1 MKQLKAFKFRLEPN
15 EQQKVLI
22 NKTLGCT
29 RFLYNQMLSEKQL
42 KYKNS
47 DDSKLKTEKEYKF
60 EFDWLKEVDSIALQQ
75 ARIDLKTAYAN
86 FFRKLKAG
94 QLQKERASRLVEA
107 KTPKQRAKALNYG
120 KPNFKSGK
128 NPKNSYRTI
137 SVNNSIRVEEN
148 KIKLPKLGFVKF
160 RKSRE
165 VSGKIKSVTVSKN
178 ILGRYYISVLCETE
192 IQKLPASNKEIGI
205 DLGLKEFCITSDNEF
220 VSNPKY
226 LRKSELKLKKAQRKL
241 SLRKKGSNRRFKQQ
255 QVVFRLH
262 EKIRNQRLDF
272 LHKLSTKLINENQVI
287 CLEDLQVKNMVKNH
301 CLAKSIS
308 DVSWSKFVELLK
320 YKSDWYRRKL
330 VQIDKFFPSSKTCS
344 SCGNIKKDLTLKDRE
359 YICSCCG
366 LVIDRDYNA
375 ALNILREG
383 LRILK
388 KNCQDDKVSSV
399 NIQALVCSS

>member
-1 MKQLKAFKFRLEPN
+1 MKLKAFKFRLESN
-15 EQQKVLI
+15 KQQKVLI

-29 RFLYNQMLSEKQL
+29 RFLYNQMLSEKQT
-42 KYKNS
+42 KYKSKDN
-47 DDSKLKTEKEYKF
+47 SKLKTEKEYKI

-75 ARIDLKTAYAN
+75 SRIDLKTAYDN
-86 FFRKLKAG
+86 FFRKIKAG
-94 QLQKERASRLVEA
+94 QPTNLK
-107 KTPKQRAKALNYG
+107 
-120 KPNFKSGK
+120 FKSK
-128 NPKNSYRTI
+128 HNPKNSYRTI
-137 SVNNSIRVEEN
+137 NVNNSIRVEDN
-148 KIKLPKLGFVKF
+148 YIKLPKLGFVRFK
-160 RKSRE
+160 KSRE
-165 VSGKIKSVTVSKN
+165 VTGTIKSVTVSKN

-192 IQKLPASNKEIGI
+192 IQKLPTSNKEIGI

-220 VSNPKY
+220 VSNPRY
-226 LRKSELKLKKAQRKL
+226 LRNSELKLKKAQRKL

-255 QVVFRLH
+255 KKVFRLH

-272 LHKLSTKLINENQVI
+272 LRKLSTRLINENQVI

-320 YKSDWYRRKL
+320 YKSDWYGREL

-344 SCGNIKKDLTLKDRE
+344 CCENIKKDLTLQDRE
-359 YICSCCG
+359 YICSSCG

-375 ALNILREG
+375 SLNILREG

-388 KNCQDDKVSSV
+388 KNCRDDKDSLL
-399 NIQALVCSS
+399 NIQTVVCSS